1 LEFSVSES
9 LTVIAKHSKTKL
21 VQEVPRVY
29 LEIFPDLQEVSEA
42 SLVQRQRG
50 IEKKMFGEY
59 ITPAHKSEAAPKP
72 SEAEKEGGN

>member
-1 LEFSVSES
+1 VSES

-21 VQEVPRVY
+21 VQEVPRIY
-29 LEIFPDLQEVSEA
+29 LEIYPDFEEVSEA

>member
-1 LEFSVSES
+1 MSES
-9 LTVIAKHSKTKL
+9 LTVTAKHSKTKL
-21 VQEVPRVY
+21 VQEVPRIY
-29 LEIFPDLQEVSEA
+29 LEIFPDLEEVSEA

-72 SEAEKEGGN
+72 SEAEKEGGK

>member
-1 LEFSVSES
+1 VSES
-9 LTVIAKHSKTKL
+9 LTVIAKHGKTKK
-21 VQEVPRVY
+21 VQEVPRIY
-29 LEIFPDLQEVSEA
+29 LEIYPDLQEVSEA
-42 SLVQRQRG
+42 SMVQRQRG

>member
-1 LEFSVSES
+1 MSES

>member
-1 LEFSVSES
+1 MSES

-21 VQEVPRVY
+21 VQEVPRIY
-29 LEIFPDLQEVSEA
+29 LEIYPDFEEVSEA

>member
-1 LEFSVSES
+1 VSES

-21 VQEVPRVY
+21 VQEVPRIY
-29 LEIFPDLQEVSEA
+29 LEIYPDLQEVSEA
-42 SLVQRQRG
+42 SMVQRQRG
-50 IEKKMFGEY
+50 IEKKMFGEH